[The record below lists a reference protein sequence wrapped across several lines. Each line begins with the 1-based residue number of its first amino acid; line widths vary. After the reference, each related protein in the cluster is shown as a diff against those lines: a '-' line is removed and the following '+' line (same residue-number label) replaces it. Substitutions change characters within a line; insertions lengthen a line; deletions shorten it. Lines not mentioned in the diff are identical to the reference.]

1 MCDEWMPVVRFPLDA
16 VEFERLPRNGAYRY
30 EYGAGTV
37 HLSPNPRAFHGRL
50 DLASFAPDPHEIA
63 DDVDIGPLRQE
74 DHADLAALFA
84 AAFERIQPFAGLDR
98 ARRLDAATQSLAR
111 TFSGVDGPWIPDAS
125 RSARQADGTLVAGIL
140 LTLLP
145 DGDPADL
152 DVYRWSEPPPPD
164 LWASGRGQPHL
175 TWIFVDPLRKGRGVG
190 TRLLVESAAVLRAR
204 GYRHL
209 LSTFIAGN
217 DSSLL
222 WHWRNGFELLPYSTS
237 RRVMRSSTSSS
248 RNSG

>member
-1 MCDEWMPVVRFPLDA
+1 MCDEWMPVVRFPLGA

-30 EYGAGTV
+30 EYGDGTV

-50 DLASFAPDPHEIA
+50 DVTTFAPPAHEIA
-63 DDVDIGPLRQE
+63 DDVDIVPVRRE

-98 ARRLDAATQSLAR
+98 NLRLDAAGKSLER
-111 TFSGVDGPWIPDAS
+111 TFAGADGPWIPEAS
-125 RSARQADGTLVAGIL
+125 RAARQADGALVGGIL

-145 DGDPADL
+145 DGEPADL
-152 DVYRWSEPPPPD
+152 DIYRWSEPPPPS
-164 LWASGRGQPHL
+164 LWATGGGQPHL
-175 TWIFVDPLRKGRGVG
+175 TWIFVDPFRKGRGVG
-190 TRLLVESAAVLRAR
+190 TRLLVEAAAVLRAH

-217 DSSLL
+217 DSSML

-237 RRVMRSSTSSS
+237 RRRIPWSPPSST
-248 RNSG
+248 

>member
-16 VEFERLPRNGAYRY
+16 VQFERLPRNGAYRY
-30 EYGAGTV
+30 EYGAGTA
-37 HLSPNPRAFHGRL
+37 HLMPNPRAFHCRL
-50 DLASFAPDPHEIA
+50 DLATFAPAAHEIA
-63 DDVDIGPLRQE
+63 TDVAIGPLRAE
-74 DHADLAALFA
+74 GHAELATLFA
-84 AAFERIQPFAGLDR
+84 SAFERIQPFAGLDQ
-98 ARRLDAATQSLAR
+98 ARRLDAATQSLDR
-111 TFSGVDGPWIPDAS
+111 TFTGVDGPWIPDAS
-125 RSARQADGTLVAGIL
+125 RTARDLAGTLVGGIL

-145 DGDPADL
+145 DGDPAGS

-164 LWASGRGQPHL
+164 LWDRGRGQPHL
-175 TWIFVDPLRKGRGVG
+175 TWIFVDPMRKGHGVG
-190 TRLLVESAAVLRAR
+190 TRLLVEATAVLRAR

-222 WHWRNGFELLPYSTS
+222 WHWRSGFELLPYSTS
-237 RRVMRSSTSSS
+237 RRVMRSSASSS

>member
-16 VEFERLPRNGAYRY
+16 VQFERLPRNGAYRY
-30 EYGAGTV
+30 EYGAGTA
-37 HLSPNPRAFHGRL
+37 HLMPNPRAFHARL
-50 DLASFAPDPHEIA
+50 DLATFAPDPHEIA
-63 DDVDIGPLRQE
+63 ADVAVDPLRAE

-98 ARRLDAATQSLAR
+98 VQRVDAARQSLDR
-111 TFSGVDGPWIPDAS
+111 TFTGVDGPWIPEAS
-125 RSARQADGTLVAGIL
+125 RTARDANGTRVGGIL
-140 LTLLP
+140 LSLLP

-164 LWASGRGQPHL
+164 LWTRCGGQPHL
-175 TWIFVDPLRKGRGVG
+175 TWIFVDPLRKGHGVG
-190 TRLLVESAAVLRAR
+190 TRLLVESVAVLRAR

-222 WHWRNGFELLPYSTS
+222 WHWRCGFALLPYSTS